1 VAEVLL
7 LLAAVGV
14 PLIVGAATAYFARP
28 WWWGALVAVAVF
40 LVAAI
45 APEPEEGE
53 ARVGGGDLVF
63 LLIVSLFVAG
73 LTWLGA
79 RAGRRWLRRAHA

>member
-7 LLAAVGV
+7 LLAVVAV
-14 PLIVGAATAYFARP
+14 PLMVGAATAYFARP

-53 ARVGGGDLVF
+53 SRVAGGDLVF
-63 LLIVSLFVAG
+63 LLIVSLFVVG

-79 RAGRRWLRRAHA
+79 WAGRRWPGQARA

>member
-7 LLAAVGV
+7 LLAVTAV
-14 PLIVGAATAYFARP
+14 PLIIGAATAYFARP
-28 WWWGALVAVAVF
+28 WWWGALVSVAVF
-40 LVAAI
+40 LLAAI

-53 ARVGGGDLVF
+53 ARVSGGDLAF

-79 RAGRRWLRRAHA
+79 WAGRRWLRTTRT

>member
-7 LLAAVGV
+7 LLAAIAV
-14 PLIVGAATAYFARP
+14 PLLLGVATAYIARP
-28 WWWGALVAVAVF
+28 WWWGALVSVAVF

-53 ARVGGGDLVF
+53 ARVSGGDLAF

-79 RAGRRWLRRAHA
+79 WAGRRWLRRTRT

>member
-1 VAEVLL
+1 VAVAALPLL
-7 LLAAVGV
+7 
-14 PLIVGAATAYFARP
+14 IGAATAYFARP
-28 WWWGALVAVAVF
+28 WWWGAAVAVAVF

-53 ARVGGGDLVF
+53 ARVDGGDLIF

-73 LTWLGA
+73 LTWLGFW
-79 RAGRRWLRRAHA
+79 AGRRWLR

>member
-1 VAEVLL
+1 MAEVLL
-7 LLAAVGV
+7 LLAAIAV
-14 PLIVGAATAYFARP
+14 PLILGAATSYFARP
-28 WWWGALVAVAVF
+28 WWWGALVSVAVF

-53 ARVGGGDLVF
+53 ARVSGGDLVF

-79 RAGRRWLRRAHA
+79 WAGRRWLRRTRA